1 MCKGNEFLT
10 GCVLKFIETTACDN
24 NDPMAVDIA
33 PERSVQQGFISM
45 VIHNLNTQYTKVI
58 AILCWNMGNIL
69 KLVIFN
75 TLQP

>member
-1 MCKGNEFLT
+1 
-10 GCVLKFIETTACDN
+10 
-24 NDPMAVDIA
+24 MAVDIA